1 MEPEELR
8 AMQMP
13 NHQVQHT
20 ALHIWRVNLTVD
32 EPDSDD
38 SALAR
43 LTTTGICSLVYS
55 HLFLDH
61 AG

>member
-1 MEPEELR
+1 
-8 AMQMP
+8 MQMP